1 MRYDLGGI
9 PMRASKGKRVIFL
22 DNRVNETVVTRRVRV
37 LKYRKI
43 IGDRSDNERGP
54 AGLDMRPH
62 SLTEAR

>member
-1 MRYDLGGI
+1 
-9 PMRASKGKRVIFL
+9 
-22 DNRVNETVVTRRVRV
+22 V